1 MDNDLEQLR
10 INRVKMR
17 ADTFAFLYSNIK
29 RVLKEMATDNKLYNR
44 QVINVPDNWSH
55 LKPIRL
61 GSENIRVG
69 LETHYESD
77 ILIMTK
83 MVIWIHISN
92 KYIK

>member
-1 MDNDLEQLR
+1 MDNNLEQLR

-29 RVLKEMATDNKLYNR
+29 RVLKEMATDNKLYNK
-44 QVINVPDNWSH
+44 QVIDVPDNLRH
-55 LKPIRL
+55 LKPISL

-69 LETHYESD
+69 LETHYESH

-83 MVIWIHISN
+83 IVIWIRISH